1 MYKSRAYRLLGFL
14 MAVMITGMLT
24 GCGGKTAE
32 GQSDP
37 IPDTPLAEDGDFTQ
51 VVFPSTN
58 DTEGMSAMLVYVGES
73 LAEMYQS
80 EETGYVVIADV
91 VLDTGII
98 DHEKTPDQ
106 VVSVLRLREV
116 LKGDMQPGDLIRV
129 PETGIRRLDGSD
141 VAIDGVPLLRKNMRV
156 LLFLKPPYTMKNG
169 ETGYSI
175 RGVYQGKFFFD
186 TEGMLHAGA
195 SLSDE
200 AHQQLEDCP
209 DVMTLEEFKALLPLE
224 TAD

>member
-1 MYKSRAYRLLGFL
+1 MFKSRAFKLLRFPLAFIL
-14 MAVMITGMLT
+14 MGILT
-24 GCGGKTAE
+24 GCIEKTAE
-32 GQSDP
+32 RQSDL
-37 IPDTPLAEDGDFTQ
+37 IPDTSREEKGDLTPIY
-51 VVFPSTN
+51 FPCAN
-58 DTEGMSAMLVYVGES
+58 ETEVKTAMLTYVGES

-141 VAIDGVPLLRKNMRV
+141 IAIDGVPLLRKNMRV

>member
-1 MYKSRAYRLLGFL
+1 MYKLKAMRLLGFL

-37 IPDTPLAEDGDFTQ
+37 IPDTPPAVDGDFTQ
-51 VVFPSTN
+51 VLFPSANNTS
-58 DTEGMSAMLVYVGES
+58 GMSAMLAYVGES
-73 LAEMYQS
+73 MTEMYQS
-80 EETGYVVIADV
+80 EETSNVVIADV
-91 VLDTGII
+91 VQDTGII
-98 DHEKTPDQ
+98 PHEIGPKE
-106 VVSVLRLREV
+106 VVSVLKVREV
-116 LKGDMQPGDLIRV
+116 LKGDIQPGSLIWV
-129 PETGIRRLDGSD
+129 TETGIRRVDGTD
-141 VAIDGVPLLRKNMRV
+141 VAIDGVPLLRNRMRV
-156 LLFLKPPYTMKNG
+156 VLFLMPPYTMNNG
-169 ETGYSI
+169 ETGYGI

-195 SLSDE
+195 SLSDK
-200 AHQQLEDCP
+200 AHQQLKDCP